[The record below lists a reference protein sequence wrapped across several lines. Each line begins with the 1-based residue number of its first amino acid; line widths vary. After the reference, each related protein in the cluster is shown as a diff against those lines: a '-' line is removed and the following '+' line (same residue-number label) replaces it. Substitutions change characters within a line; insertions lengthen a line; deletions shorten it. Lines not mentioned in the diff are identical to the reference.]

1 MVLASKMGT
10 FNDEEL
16 VRVLNDGTSDA
27 NFADKF
33 VGDEAARRIS
43 EALSNN
49 NCSKTRVLL
58 DRNCVG
64 ADGATAV
71 GDMLK
76 VCWSSK
82 RDARVRAA
90 ASIGHLVVFHRVSVV
105 SSREIVLESSYA
117 VVQQRNIRRSVYRYV
132 LCATNPDTI
141 QIFQSLSR
149 TRQLYLINTDGSTTL
164 YVPTFFKCCV
174 SCPFVASA

>member
-10 FNDEEL
+10 FDDEEL
-16 VRVLNDGTSDA
+16 GRVLNDGTSDA

-82 RDARVRAA
+82 RDARVCAA
-90 ASIGHLVVFHRVSVV
+90 TSISHLVAFHRVLVV
-105 SSREIVLESSYA
+105 SSRDCFRIFLRCCSTKKYTPEYICF
-117 VVQQRNIRRSVYRYV
+117 

-141 QIFQSLSR
+141 QIFQSSCR
-149 TRQLYLINTDGSTTL
+149 TRQLYLINTDGSITL
-164 YVPTFFKCCV
+164 YIPMILTI
-174 SCPFVASA
+174 